1 MYIEKYLDSGYVGG
15 TDDSLT
21 LLDYL
26 IDRQKEEIS
35 FEEIFSDI
43 GLDKLNGDFRQHEEP
58 LTVTFLQNEDSDYDE
73 TYMEFYYAIDL
84 IINLAALLLEC
95 KVSGSIDMCKL
106 CEEEE
111 LENSKICITATPE
124 EHQLMNK
131 ALKDFSVS
139 PLDYDL
145 SEMVDEEEMKEM
157 AEIGEKLRKELY
169 E

>member
-1 MYIEKYLDSGYVGG
+1 MYIGKYLDSGYIFG

-21 LLDYL
+21 FLEYL
-26 IDRQKEEIS
+26 KEKQKEEIS
-35 FEEIFSDI
+35 LEEIFSDI

-58 LTVTFLQNEDSDYDE
+58 LTVVLANVESDYNE
-73 TYMEFYYAIDL
+73 PYMEFYYAIDL
-84 IINLAALLLEC
+84 IMNISALLLEC
-95 KVSGSIDMCKL
+95 KISGSVDLCEL
-106 CEEEE
+106 CEEED
-111 LENSKICITATPE
+111 LENGMICITATPE
-124 EHQLMNK
+124 EHQLINK
-131 ALKDFSVS
+131 ALKDFSAA